1 MLKNIASILCFCSLV
16 LAGCAPTPPVF
27 TAIDITG
34 APGYAADFKLTDHTG
49 RPRTLKEFQGKVVA
63 LFFGFTQC
71 PEICPGTMLE
81 MKQVREAL
89 AKDAEKF
96 QVLFVTLD
104 PKRDTE
110 AVLSQYVPAFDKSFL
125 GLRGTEDEI
134 EKVAKDFKIFV
145 RIQQSANGSNYTLD
159 HTAST
164 LIFDTQSR
172 LRLFANMGTPAD
184 KITADI
190 QQLLKGK

>member
-1 MLKNIASILCFCSLV
+1 MIKKLTLSLSFCAAV
-16 LAGCAPTPPVF
+16 LLGCAPAPPAF
-27 TAIDITG
+27 TGVDITG
-34 APGYAADFKLTDHTG
+34 AQGYATDFKLTDHTG
-49 RPRTLKEFQGKVVA
+49 RSRTLKEFQGKVVA

-81 MKQVREAL
+81 MKQVRQAL
-89 AKDAEKF
+89 GADADKL
-96 QVLFVTLD
+96 QVLFITLD
-104 PKRDTE
+104 PKRDTQ
-110 AVLSQYVPAFDKSFL
+110 AVLSQYVPAFDASFL
-125 GLRGTEDEI
+125 GLHGTEAEI
-134 EKVAKDFKIFV
+134 TKVAKDFKIFW
-145 RIQQSANGSNYTLD
+145 RIQESANSSNYTLD

-184 KITADI
+184 KIAADI

>member
-1 MLKNIASILCFCSLV
+1 MIKKIALYFSFCAAVLV
-16 LAGCAPTPPVF
+16 GCAPTPPVF

-34 APGYAADFKLTDHTG
+34 AAGYATDFKLTDHTG
-49 RPRTLKEFQGKVVA
+49 KSRTLKEFQGKVVA

-81 MKQVREAL
+81 MKQVRQAL
-89 AKDAEKF
+89 GADADKL
-96 QVLFVTLD
+96 QVLFITLD
-104 PKRDTE
+104 PKRDTP
-110 AVLSQYVPAFDKSFL
+110 AVLSQYVPAFDPSFL
-125 GLRGTEDEI
+125 GLHGTEAEI
-134 EKVAKDFKIFV
+134 AKVAKDFKIFWRV
-145 RIQQSANGSNYTLD
+145 QESANSSNYTLD

-184 KITADI
+184 KISADI

>member
-1 MLKNIASILCFCSLV
+1 MIKKIALYLSFCTAVLV
-16 LAGCAPTPPVF
+16 GCAPTPPVF
-27 TAIDITG
+27 TAVDITG
-34 APGYAADFKLTDHTG
+34 AAGYATDFKLTDHTG
-49 RPRTLKEFQGKVVA
+49 KSRTLKEFQGKVVA

-81 MKQVREAL
+81 MKQVRQAL
-89 AKDAEKF
+89 GADADKL
-96 QVLFVTLD
+96 QVLFITLD
-104 PKRDTE
+104 PKRDTQ
-110 AVLSQYVPAFDKSFL
+110 AVLSQYVPAFDPSFL
-125 GLRGTEDEI
+125 GLHGTEAEI
-134 EKVAKDFKIFV
+134 TKVAKDFKIFWRV
-145 RIQQSANGSNYTLD
+145 QESANSSNYTLD
-159 HTAST
+159 HTAAT